1 MAWKKKPTYNPAI
14 ERRPLAPDALDALQ
28 SIEEVDLKSMIW
40 RRLGD
45 IGYFSSRGMWDE
57 YINSVNTLEN
67 DLMGYLTMNTTHAQ
81 EYRNSLDS
89 AKRMVDGNGLMPK
102 DLEYEYGYKQRDWE
116 KQKKIEKTIRKHRA
130 LAVFLTKMGFYPR
143 LGLR

>member
-1 MAWKKKPTYNPAI
+1 MVWKKKTAYNPNM

-45 IGYFSSRGMWDE
+45 IGYFSSRGMWTE

-67 DLMGYLTMNTTHAQ
+67 DLMGYLGMDTSHAK
-81 EYRNSLDS
+81 EYWKSLND
-89 AKRMVDGNGLMPK
+89 AKKEIEGKG
-102 DLEYEYGYKQRDWE
+102 DLPDYLKYEYEYKQRDFQ
-116 KQKKIEKTIRKHRA
+116 KRKKIEYTLRKHRA